1 MPAAIPYIRFSS
13 DKQKQGSSEARQ
25 HQMVMNWLSQNADY
39 TLSDLKY
46 SDLGKSGYKGDHI
59 KDGGGFAM
67 LLEAV
72 EAGAIKPGDVV
83 LVEAIDRTGRLSP
96 LKMLNTI
103 ISPII
108 EAGVSIVT
116 LDDNITYDSGSIA
129 GGHLFL
135 LVAKIQ
141 AAHGYSKQLSERVTA
156 SYGIRRQQ
164 AIEGK
169 TIKRLTPIWLTVDGV
184 LKETIAPYIK
194 QAFEW
199 YVSGIGKT
207 TIANRLRGSGVP
219 ELATCSGPTVEAWLR
234 NKAAIGHWEYHK
246 GKEDAEVIPNVY
258 EPVVT
263 PELFMLA
270 QQRKKAVATKPRER
284 TSKHFL
290 VGLVKCG
297 TCGSNYII
305 HHKDGKPNNLRC
317 GTYHRLKRAGC
328 TNDETIPYQVAV
340 YIYSLTATHWVDK
353 AMQQIQLT
361 VNDKRKLLLTTERD
375 ALTTS
380 ITNLTEK
387 AVALNIPEL
396 WNKLEEESNRRKVVE
411 DELAVLERTPDAGG
425 GGFDAVLSQDQMMIH
440 DPIQLSSLLKQVE
453 YSIVVYPNKLF
464 TVSGEVYPWLYL
476 GPKRKP
482 KSNVTL
488 GYRMLYLGDE
498 TIISPDVPVTLDWG
512 KPTDNP
518 IEQMRYMLRRSY
530 KMVSAPLP
538 YEYNDALTE

>member
-13 DKQKQGSSEARQ
+13 DKQKQGSSEERQ
-25 HQMVMNWLSQNADY
+25 HQMVMRWLDQHPDY
-39 TLSDLKY
+39 TLSDLTYK
-46 SDLGKSGYKGDHI
+46 DLGKSGYKGDHI

-72 EAGAIKPGDVV
+72 EAGAIKLGDVV

-116 LDDNITYDSGSIA
+116 LDDNVTYDSGRIA

-156 SYGIRRQQ
+156 SYEIRRQK
-164 AIEGK
+164 AINGE
-169 TIKRLTPIWLTVDGV
+169 TVKRWTPLWLTVDGM
-184 LKETIAPYIK
+184 LKENIKPYIK
-194 QAFEW
+194 RAFEW
-199 YVSGIGKT
+199 YVSGIGKN

-234 NKAAIGHWEYHK
+234 NKAAIGYWNE
-246 GKEDAEVIPNVY
+246 IPNVY
-258 EPVVT
+258 PAVVT
-263 PELFMLA
+263 PDLFMLA

-297 TCGSNYII
+297 VCGSNYII
-305 HHKDGKPNNLRC
+305 HNKDGKPNNMRC
-317 GTYHRLKRAGC
+317 GMHHRLKSAGC
-328 TNDETIPYQVAV
+328 TNAETIPYQVAI
-340 YIYSLTATHWVDK
+340 YIFSETSTYWLGEALKRV
-353 AMQQIQLT
+353 QLT
-361 VNDKRKLLLTTERD
+361 VNDKRKLALITERD
-375 ALTTS
+375 TLTATIKN
-380 ITNLTEK
+380 ITERVSELD
-387 AVALNIPEL
+387 IPEL
-396 WNKLEEESNRRKVVE
+396 WKRLEEENSRRKAVD
-411 DELAVLERTPDAGG
+411 DELAILERTPDVVNN
-425 GGFDAVLSQDQMMIH
+425 GFGVALSQDQMMIN
-440 DPIQLSSLLKQVE
+440 DPIQLSSLLRQVG
-453 YSIVVYPNKLF
+453 YAITVYPNKLF
-464 TVSGEVYPWLYL
+464 KVTDELYPWMYL

-482 KSNVTL
+482 KSNSTL
-488 GYRMLYLGDE
+488 GYRILYLGSE

-518 IEQMRYMLRRSY
+518 IEQMRYILRRAY
-530 KMVSAPLP
+530 KMISAPQP
-538 YEYNDALTE
+538 YEYDDNLAE

>member
-1 MPAAIPYIRFSS
+1 MPAAIPYIRFSTG
-13 DKQKQGSSEARQ
+13 KQKHGNSEERQ
-25 HQMVMNWLSQNADY
+25 HQMVMSWLGQNPNH

-116 LDDNITYDSGSIA
+116 LDDNVTYDSGSID

-169 TIKRLTPIWLTVDGV
+169 AIKRWTPIWLTVDGV
-184 LKETIAPYIK
+184 LKEAIAPYIK

-234 NKAAIGHWEYHK
+234 NKAAIGTWEYHK
-246 GKEDAEVIPNVY
+246 GREDAEDIPNVY

-263 PELFMLA
+263 PELFMQA
-270 QQRKKAVATKPRER
+270 QRRKKEVATKPRER

-297 TCGSNYII
+297 VCGSSYII

-317 GTYHRLKRAGC
+317 GTYHRLKKAGC

-340 YIYSLTATHWVDK
+340 YIYSETATHWVDK
-353 AMQQIQLT
+353 ALQQVQLT
-361 VNDKRKLLLTTERD
+361 VNDKRKLVLENERD
-375 ALTTS
+375 TLTAS
-380 ITNLTEK
+380 ITTLTEK
-387 AVALNIPEL
+387 AVALDIPEL
-396 WNKLEEESNRRKVVE
+396 WNKLEEESSRRKFV
-411 DELAVLERTPDAGG
+411 DEELSVLERTPDAGG
-425 GGFDAVLSQDQMMIH
+425 GFAAVLAQDQMMIH
-440 DPIQLSSLLKQVE
+440 DPIQLSALLRQVE

-464 TVSGEVYPWLYL
+464 KVAGELYPWLYL

-488 GYRMLYLGDE
+488 GYRILYLAQE
-498 TIISPDVPVTLDWG
+498 TIISPVLPVTLDWG

-518 IEQMRYMLRRSY
+518 VEQMRYYLRRAY
-530 KMVSAPLP
+530 KLVSAPQP
-538 YEYNDALTE
+538 YEYNDDVPE